1 LKKLTAFYLKYQA
14 YLAGL
19 LLPLGIWGPGVLSLL
34 DSAAFGIPMDP
45 VMIGYAWKDKDHL
58 FTVVFYCVTAAIA
71 SAIGSLLPYWI
82 GRRGGEPFLLKRI
95 SHQRLEQLRD
105 RFEKQEFLF
114 ILIPSMLPPPT
125 PFKLLV
131 FCAGVF
137 EMKVGQF
144 IAAIILGRTL
154 RFAIISYIAIRFGQ
168 DRAIALLKSAAQH
181 IPLILAV
188 LALALGL
195 YLIHWMRQRKDRAD
209 LLEI

>member
-1 LKKLTAFYLKYQA
+1 MKYQA
-14 YLAGL
+14 YLTGL
-19 LLPLGIWGPGVLSLL
+19 LLPLGIWGPAILSGV
-34 DSAAFGIPMDP
+34 DSAAFGVPMDP

-58 FTVVFYCVTAAIA
+58 LTVAFYCVSAAIA

-95 SHQRLEQLRD
+95 SHKRLEELRD

-114 ILIPSMLPPPT
+114 IMIPSMLPPPT

-131 FCAGVF
+131 FSSGVF

-144 IAAIILGRTL
+144 LAAIILGRTL
-154 RFAIISYIAIRFGQ
+154 RFGIISYVAIRFGQ

-181 IPLILAV
+181 IPLILA
-188 LALALGL
+188 ALALGL
-195 YLIHWMRQRKDRAD
+195 ALYLIHWVRQRKNRAD
-209 LLEI
+209 MLEV